1 MLISLMGLGVVARDL
16 QLSSNRFLQYTG
28 DLVLVMAALI
38 PLAPLLALLQLADEH
53 LPGGLD

>member
-38 PLAPLLALLQLADEH
+38 PLAPLLALLQLAD
-53 LPGGLD
+53 